1 MSLTM
6 QMFAITHLPQLAAV
20 GNQHIKIFKE
30 DVNQLTETKLKTLT
44 KEERVSE
51 IAEMIGGKNKSIS
64 AINQAKELLN

>member
-1 MSLTM
+1 M
-6 QMFAITHLPQLAAV
+6 QIITITHLPQIAAI

-30 DVNQLTETKLKTLT
+30 DVNNVTETNMLVLNDQQ
-44 KEERVSE
+44 RIDE

>member
-1 MSLTM
+1 
-6 QMFAITHLPQLAAV
+6 LAAV

-30 DVNQLTETKLKTLT
+30 DVNQITQTKLKTLT
-44 KEERVSE
+44 KEERITE

>member
-1 MSLTM
+1 M
-6 QMFAITHLPQLAAV
+6 
-20 GNQHIKIFKE
+20 NQI
-30 DVNQLTETKLKTLT
+30 TETKLKTLT